1 MVTLWGV
8 MDANEGLTVYFDCK
22 DFSQLLFLFKTFATL
37 PELLLAGP
45 MSRSTSSFTSLS
57 TSISLTTSKR
67 ESIKKLDV
75 GCGTP

>member
-37 PELLLAGP
+37 NFFLLVQVQVHLLVHLLVDLHLP
-45 MSRSTSSFTSLS
+45 CHLKDDEYQET
-57 TSISLTTSKR
+57 
-67 ESIKKLDV
+67 
-75 GCGTP
+75 